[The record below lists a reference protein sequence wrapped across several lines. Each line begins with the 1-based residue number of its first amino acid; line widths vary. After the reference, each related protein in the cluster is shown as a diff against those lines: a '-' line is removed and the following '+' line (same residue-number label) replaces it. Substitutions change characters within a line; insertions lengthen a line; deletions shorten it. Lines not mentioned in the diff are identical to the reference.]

1 MVQLV
6 STPPSSNL
14 TTRIGGGGG
23 GLLKQA
29 VFKTLK
35 MVHKFAFSRM
45 SMKVHEISE
54 NDAIG
59 GGEKE
64 NICGDDPVKT
74 RKCEIVYPL

>member
-1 MVQLV
+1 MLQLV

-23 GLLKQA
+23 VTQA
-29 VFKTLK
+29 GRIQNT

-74 RKCEIVYPL
+74 RKCAIVYPL